1 MNLLKLLR
9 VELLLALA
17 LLASGGV
24 RADIILS
31 TPHAQVVAGTAFQ
44 LELTI
49 TNGDSQP
56 LLVDVPAELHVRFE
70 TPTALSIIELAPER
84 SGPIEVGPG
93 GFTRMKLQGT
103 LPAQVEGVATLVPTG
118 LASNSVALQIL
129 PPAPDAN
136 VIATHEAV
144 RTAANANSQDSY
156 TTALVDKPPPL
167 AVSVYE
173 PVYFIVGG
181 DGGLNAKF
189 QISLRYQLFDGRGA
203 LASRLPWIDDLYLS
217 YSQTSLWDLG
227 DLSKPF
233 KDSSYRPRLF
243 YSNYDL
249 ARFFDGQLR
258 VGVETGFGHESNGKE
273 GEDSRSFNMLY
284 ARPTLTLGDPAGLRF
299 FAAPLIH
306 NYISDDENPDLK
318 DYRGYVDWV
327 LGVGAKGGLDFWTT
341 LRKGERSDY
350 GSIELNVSYPL
361 SKLSGGDLTGWLT
374 LQYFNGYGE
383 SLLDYNRKL
392 DSQWRLGIA
401 VAL

>member
-1 MNLLKLLR
+1 MNISKLLP
-9 VELLLALA
+9 ALA
-17 LLASGGV
+17 LLISSGA
-24 RADIILS
+24 RADITLA
-31 TPHAQVVAGTAFQ
+31 TPQAQVVSGKPLQ
-44 LELTI
+44 LDLII
-49 TNGDSQP
+49 TNSDSQP
-56 LLVDVPAELHVRFE
+56 LVVDIPTEVHVRFE
-70 TPTALSIIELAPER
+70 TPAALSVIEFAPER
-84 SGPIEVGPG
+84 SGRIEVAPG
-93 GFTRMKLQGT
+93 GFTRLKLQGS
-103 LPAQVEGVATLVPTG
+103 LPEKVEGVATLVPTG
-118 LASNSVALQIL
+118 LAANSVALQIL
-129 PPAPDAN
+129 PAAPDSN
-136 VIATHEAV
+136 GIASDRAV
-144 RTAANANSQDSY
+144 QVAENEKPKDSY
-156 TTALVDKPPPL
+156 ATALVDKPPPL

-189 QISLRYQLFDGRGA
+189 QISLRYQLFDNRGA

-258 VGVETGFGHESNGKE
+258 VGVEAGFGHESNGKE
-273 GEDSRSFNMLY
+273 GEDSRSYNMFY
-284 ARPTLTLGDPAGLRF
+284 VRPAVTFGDPAGLRF

-306 NYISDDENPDLK
+306 NYIAADENPDIK

-327 LGVGAKGGLDFWTT
+327 LGFGAKGGLDFWTT
-341 LRKGERSDY
+341 LRKGERSSY
-350 GSIELNVSYPL
+350 GSAELNLSYPL
-361 SKLSGGDLTGWLT
+361 SKLSGGDLTGWLL

>member
-1 MNLLKLLR
+1 MNISKLLL
-9 VELLLALA
+9 VVA
-17 LLASGGV
+17 LLMSWAV

-31 TPHAQVVAGTAFQ
+31 TPHAQVVSGTP
-44 LELTI
+44 LELDLTL
-49 TNGDSQP
+49 TNSDPQP
-56 LLVDVPAELHVRFE
+56 LVVELPARLHVRFE
-70 TPTALSIIELAPER
+70 TPTGLSVIEMVPER
-84 SGPIEVGPG
+84 TGRIEVASGA
-93 GFTRMKLQGT
+93 FARLKLQGA
-103 LPAQVEGVATLVPTG
+103 LPPNVEGVATLVPTG

-129 PPAPDAN
+129 PPASNTSA
-136 VIATHEAV
+136 I
-144 RTAANANSQDSY
+144 AANEATRTVAPERQTY

-189 QISLRYQLFDGRGA
+189 QISLRYQLFDNQGR
-203 LASRLPWIDDLYLS
+203 LARRLPWIDDLYLS

-243 YSNYDL
+243 YSNNDL
-249 ARFFDGQLR
+249 TRLFDGQLR
-258 VGVETGFGHESNGKE
+258 LGVETGFGHESNGKE
-273 GEDSRSFNMLY
+273 GDDSRSFNMLY
-284 ARPTLTLGDPAGLRF
+284 VRPILTFGDPAGLRF
-299 FAAPLIH
+299 YAAPLIH
-306 NYISDDENPDLK
+306 NYISKDENPDIA
-318 DYRGYVDWV
+318 DYRGNVDWV
-327 LGVGAKGGLDFWTT
+327 FGFGARGGLDFWTT
-341 LRKGERSDY
+341 LRKGRRSNY
-350 GSIELNVSYPL
+350 GSVELNLSYPL

-392 DSQWRLGIA
+392 DSQLRLGIA

>member
-1 MNLLKLLR
+1 MNISKLF
-9 VELLLALA
+9 LALA
-17 LLASGGV
+17 LLLSWGA

-31 TPHAQVVAGTAFQ
+31 TPHAQVVSGTPVQ
-44 LELTI
+44 LDLTI
-49 TNGDSQP
+49 TNSDAQP
-56 LLVDVPAELHVRFE
+56 LVVELPVELHVRFE
-70 TPTALSIIELAPER
+70 TPTALSVIEFTPER
-84 SGPIEVGPG
+84 TGKIEVAPG
-93 GFTRMKLQGT
+93 GFVRMKLQGA

-129 PPAPDAN
+129 PPAQN
-136 VIATHEAV
+136 SNAV
-144 RTAANANSQDSY
+144 AANESTRPAEPQQPKDSY

-173 PVYFIVGG
+173 PVYFLVGG

-189 QISLRYQLFDGRGA
+189 QISLRYQLFDGRGP
-203 LASRLPWIDDLYLS
+203 LARRLPWIDDLYLS

-243 YSNYDL
+243 FSNYDL

-273 GEDSRSFNMLY
+273 GDDSRSFNMFY
-284 ARPTLTLGDPAGLRF
+284 ARPTLTLGDPSGLRF

-306 NYISDDENPDLK
+306 NYIADDENPDLK

-327 LGVGAKGGLDFWTT
+327 LGIGAKGGLDFWTT
-341 LRKGERSDY
+341 IRKGERSDY
-350 GSIELNVSYPL
+350 GSVELNVSYPL

>member
-1 MNLLKLLR
+1 MNIR
-9 VELLLALA
+9 TLLLALTSLVGFGA
-17 LLASGGV
+17 H
-24 RADIILS
+24 ADMILS
-31 TPHAQVVAGTAFQ
+31 TPSAQVVAGLPFQ
-44 LELTI
+44 LDLTI
-49 TNGDSQP
+49 TNSESSP
-56 LLVDVPAELHVRFE
+56 LTVDVPSPVHVRFE
-70 TPTALSIIELAPER
+70 TPAAISIIELTPER
-84 SGPIEVGPG
+84 SGPMTVAPN
-93 GFTRMKLQGT
+93 GFVRLKLQGSM
-103 LPAQVEGVATLVPTG
+103 PAKAEGVATLVPTG

-129 PPAPDAN
+129 APAPGSDTIGPAQL
-136 VIATHEAV
+136 A
-144 RTAANANSQDSY
+144 RTGAEPQPKDSY

-173 PVYFIVGG
+173 PVYFLIGG

-233 KDSSYRPRLF
+233 RDSSYRPRVF
-243 YSNYDL
+243 YANYDL
-249 ARFFDGQLR
+249 ARFFDGRLR
-258 VGVETGFGHESNGKE
+258 VGVESGFGHESNGKE
-273 GEDSRSFNMLY
+273 EEESRSYNMLY
-284 ARPTLTLGDPAGLRF
+284 ARPTLTLGDPSGLRF

-306 NYISDDENPDLK
+306 NYIADDENPDLK
-318 DYRGYVDWV
+318 DYRGHVDWMF
-327 LGVGAKGGLDFWTT
+327 GFGAKGGLDFWTT
-341 LRKGERSDY
+341 LRKGNRSDY
-350 GSIELNVSYPL
+350 GSAEVNVSYPL

-374 LQYFNGYGE
+374 LQYFGGYGE

>member
-1 MNLLKLLR
+1 MNISKLF
-9 VELLLALA
+9 LALA
-17 LLASGGV
+17 LLASCGA

-31 TPHAQVVAGTAFQ
+31 TPHAQVVSGTPFE
-44 LELTI
+44 LDLTI
-49 TNGDSQP
+49 TNSESQP
-56 LLVDVPAELHVRFE
+56 LVVEIPAELHVRFE
-70 TPTALSIIELAPER
+70 TPIGLSIIEMAPER
-84 SGPIEVGPG
+84 SGKVEVAPG
-93 GFTRMKLQGT
+93 GFARMKVRGT
-103 LPAQVEGVATLVPTG
+103 LPAQAEGVAALVPTG

-129 PPAPDAN
+129 PPDAKAN
-136 VIATHEAV
+136 AV
-144 RTAANANSQDSY
+144 AANEATRTDREPAVKESY

-167 AVSVYE
+167 SVSVYE
-173 PVYFIVGG
+173 PVYLIVGG

-189 QISLRYQLFDGRGA
+189 QISLRYQLFDGRGP
-203 LASRLPWIDDLYLS
+203 LAKRLPWIDDLYLS

-227 DLSKPF
+227 DASKPF

-258 VGVETGFGHESNGKE
+258 VGVESGFGHESNGKE
-273 GEDSRSFNMLY
+273 GEESRSFNMLY
-284 ARPTLTLGDPAGLRF
+284 VRPTLTLGDPAGLRF

-306 NYISDDENPDLK
+306 NYIADDENPDIK

-327 LGVGAKGGLDFWTT
+327 LGFGAKGGLDFWTT
-341 LRKGERSDY
+341 LRKGQRSDY
-350 GSIELNVSYPL
+350 GSMELNVSYPL
-361 SKLSGGDLTGWLT
+361 SKISGGDLTGWLM

>member
-1 MNLLKLLR
+1 MNISR
-9 VELLLALA
+9 LLLALA
-17 LLASGGV
+17 LLVSCGAH
-24 RADIILS
+24 ADIILS
-31 TPHAQVVAGTAFQ
+31 TPAAQVVSGAPFQ
-44 LELTI
+44 LDLTI
-49 TNGDSQP
+49 ANSDAAP
-56 LLVDVPAELHVRFE
+56 LVVEIPAALHVRFE
-70 TPTALSIIELAPER
+70 TPAALSVIELTPER
-84 SGPIEVGPG
+84 SGRIEVAPG
-93 GFTRMKLQGT
+93 AFIRMKLQGA

-129 PPAPDAN
+129 PPAADAHA
-136 VIATHEAV
+136 IAPNEAA
-144 RTAANANSQDSY
+144 RTAEASERKDSY

-189 QISLRYQLFDGRGA
+189 QISLRYRLFDGRGA
-203 LASRLPWIDDLYLS
+203 LASRLPWLDDLYLS

-233 KDSSYRPRLF
+233 KDSSYRPRVF

-258 VGVETGFGHESNGKE
+258 VGVESGFGHESNGKE
-273 GEDSRSFNMLY
+273 GDDSRSFNMLY
-284 ARPTLTLGDPAGLRF
+284 VRPTLTLGDPAGLRL

-306 NYISDDENPDLK
+306 NYIADDENPDIK

-327 LGVGAKGGLDFWTT
+327 LGFGAKGGLDFWTT

-350 GSIELNVSYPL
+350 GSMELNLSYPL

>member
-1 MNLLKLLR
+1 MNISKLLL
-9 VELLLALA
+9 VVA
-17 LLASGGV
+17 LLMSWAV

-31 TPHAQVVAGTAFQ
+31 TPHAQVVSGTP
-44 LELTI
+44 LELDLTL
-49 TNGDSQP
+49 TNSDPQP
-56 LLVDVPAELHVRFE
+56 LVVELPARLHVRFE
-70 TPTALSIIELAPER
+70 TPTGLSVIEMVPER
-84 SGPIEVGPG
+84 TGRIEVASGA
-93 GFTRMKLQGT
+93 FARLKLQGA
-103 LPAQVEGVATLVPTG
+103 LPPNVEGVATLVPTG

-129 PPAPDAN
+129 PPASNTSA
-136 VIATHEAV
+136 I
-144 RTAANANSQDSY
+144 AANEATRTVAPERQTY

-189 QISLRYQLFDGRGA
+189 QISLRYQLFDNQGR
-203 LASRLPWIDDLYLS
+203 LARRLPWIDDLYLS

-243 YSNYDL
+243 YSNNDL
-249 ARFFDGQLR
+249 TRLFDGQLR
-258 VGVETGFGHESNGKE
+258 LGVETGFGHESNGKE
-273 GEDSRSFNMLY
+273 GDDSRSFNMLY
-284 ARPTLTLGDPAGLRF
+284 VRPILTFGDPAGLRLY
-299 FAAPLIH
+299 AAPLIH
-306 NYISDDENPDLK
+306 NYISKDENPDIA
-318 DYRGYVDWV
+318 DYRGNVDWV
-327 LGVGAKGGLDFWTT
+327 FGFGARGGLDFWTT
-341 LRKGERSDY
+341 LRKGRRSNY
-350 GSIELNVSYPL
+350 GSVELNLSYPL

-392 DSQWRLGIA
+392 DSQLRLGIA

>member
-1 MNLLKLLR
+1 
-9 VELLLALA
+9 
-17 LLASGGV
+17 
-24 RADIILS
+24 
-31 TPHAQVVAGTAFQ
+31 
-44 LELTI
+44 
-49 TNGDSQP
+49 
-56 LLVDVPAELHVRFE
+56 
-70 TPTALSIIELAPER
+70 
-84 SGPIEVGPG
+84 
-93 GFTRMKLQGT
+93 
-103 LPAQVEGVATLVPTG
+103 
-118 LASNSVALQIL
+118 
-129 PPAPDAN
+129 
-136 VIATHEAV
+136 
-144 RTAANANSQDSY
+144 
-156 TTALVDKPPPL
+156 
-167 AVSVYE
+167 
-173 PVYFIVGG
+173 
-181 DGGLNAKF
+181 LNAKF

-243 YSNYDL
+243 FSNYDL

-258 VGVETGFGHESNGKE
+258 VGFESGFGHESNGKE

-284 ARPTLTLGDPAGLRF
+284 LRPTLTLGDPAGLRF

-306 NYISDDENPDLK
+306 NYIADDENPDLK

-327 LGVGAKGGLDFWTT
+327 LGIGAKGGLDFWTT
-341 LRKGERSDY
+341 LRKGQRSDY

-361 SKLSGGDLTGWLT
+361 SKLSSGDLTGWLT

>member
-1 MNLLKLLR
+1 MNISKLLL
-9 VELLLALA
+9 VLAVLVSWGA
-17 LLASGGV
+17 

-31 TPHAQVVAGTAFQ
+31 TPHAQVVSGTPLQ
-44 LELTI
+44 LDLTLTNSEPEPLVVELP
-49 TNGDSQP
+49 DK
-56 LLVDVPAELHVRFE
+56 LHVRFE
-70 TPTALSIIELAPER
+70 TPTGLSVIEMTPER
-84 SGPIEVGPG
+84 TGHIEVASG

-103 LPAQVEGVATLVPTG
+103 LPQNVEGVATLVPTG

-129 PPAPDAN
+129 PPAAN
-136 VIATHEAV
+136 TGTV
-144 RTAANANSQDSY
+144 AANEATRHAEPPKQSY

-181 DGGLNAKF
+181 DDGLNAKF
-189 QISLRYQLFDGRGA
+189 QISLRYQLFDNRGR

-217 YSQTSLWDLG
+217 YSQTSLWDLN

-243 YSNYDL
+243 YSHTDL
-249 ARFFDGQLR
+249 TRLFDGQLR
-258 VGVETGFGHESNGKE
+258 LGVETGFGHESNGKE
-273 GEDSRSFNMLY
+273 GEDSRSFNMFY
-284 ARPTLTLGDPAGLRF
+284 VRPILTFGDPAGLRF
-299 FAAPLIH
+299 YAAPLVH
-306 NYISDDENPDLK
+306 NYISADENPDIA

-327 LGVGAKGGLDFWTT
+327 LGFGAKGGLDFWTT
-341 LRKGERSDY
+341 LRKGKRGNN

-374 LQYFNGYGE
+374 MQYFNGYGE

-392 DSQWRLGIA
+392 DSQLRLGIA

>member
-1 MNLLKLLR
+1 MNISKLFL
-9 VELLLALA
+9 VLAVMLSWGA
-17 LLASGGV
+17 

-31 TPHAQVVAGTAFQ
+31 TPHAQVVSGTPVQ
-44 LELTI
+44 LDLTI
-49 TNGDSQP
+49 TNSEAQP
-56 LLVDVPAELHVRFE
+56 LVVELPVELHVRFE
-70 TPTALSIIELAPER
+70 TPTALSVIEFTPER
-84 SGPIEVGPG
+84 TGKIEVAPG
-93 GFTRMKLQGT
+93 GFVRMKLQGA

-129 PPAPDAN
+129 PPAQN
-136 VIATHEAV
+136 SNAV
-144 RTAANANSQDSY
+144 AANESTRPAEPQQPKDSY

-173 PVYFIVGG
+173 PVYFLVGG

-189 QISLRYQLFDGRGA
+189 QISLRYQLFDGRGP

-243 YSNYDL
+243 FSNYDL

-273 GEDSRSFNMLY
+273 GDDSRSFNMFY
-284 ARPTLTLGDPAGLRF
+284 ARPTLTLGDPSGLRF

-306 NYISDDENPDLK
+306 NYIADDENPDLK

-327 LGVGAKGGLDFWTT
+327 LGIGAKGGLDFWTT
-341 LRKGERSDY
+341 IRKGERSDY
-350 GSIELNVSYPL
+350 GSIELNASYPL

>member
-1 MNLLKLLR
+1 MNISK
-9 VELLLALA
+9 VLLALA
-17 LLASGGV
+17 LLISCGA
-24 RADIILS
+24 RADIILA
-31 TPHAQVVAGTAFQ
+31 TPHAQVVSGQPLQ
-44 LELTI
+44 LDLLI
-49 TNGDSQP
+49 TNSDSQP
-56 LLVDVPAELHVRFE
+56 LVVEIPAQVHVRFE
-70 TPTALSIIELAPER
+70 TPDALSVIELAPER
-84 SGPIEVGPG
+84 SGQIEVAPG
-93 GFTRMKLQGT
+93 GFTRMKLQGN
-103 LPAQVEGVATLVPTG
+103 LPAKVEGVATLVPTG

-129 PPAPDAN
+129 PPAPESNA
-136 VIATHEAV
+136 IATDHAV
-144 RTAANANSQDSY
+144 RTAEAAQPKDSY

-284 ARPTLTLGDPAGLRF
+284 VRPTLTLGDPAGLRF

-306 NYISDDENPDLK
+306 NYIADDENPDIK

-327 LGVGAKGGLDFWTT
+327 LGFGAKGGLDFWTT
-341 LRKGERSDY
+341 LRKGQRSSY
-350 GSIELNVSYPL
+350 GSAELNVSYPL

>member
-1 MNLLKLLR
+1 MNICR
-9 VELLLALA
+9 LLLALIS
-17 LLASGGV
+17 LASLGAH
-24 RADIILS
+24 ADIILS
-31 TPHAQVVAGTAFQ
+31 TPAAQVVSGSSFQ

-49 TNGDSQP
+49 TNSEPEP
-56 LLVDVPAELHVRFE
+56 LTVVLPTPLHVRFE
-70 TPTALSIIELAPER
+70 TPTAISIIELTPER
-84 SGPIEVGPG
+84 SGALTVAPG
-93 GFTRMKLQGT
+93 GFTRVKLQGS
-103 LPAQVEGVATLVPTG
+103 LPARAEGAATLVPTG

-129 PPAPDAN
+129 PPPPIDGTIGSGQLARTEAAP
-136 VIATHEAV
+136 EPK
-144 RTAANANSQDSY
+144 DSY

-173 PVYFIVGG
+173 PVYFLVGG

-233 KDSSYRPRLF
+233 RDSSYRPRVF
-243 YSNYDL
+243 YANYDL
-249 ARFFDGQLR
+249 ARFFDGRLR
-258 VGVETGFGHESNGKE
+258 VGVESGFGHESNGKE
-273 GEDSRSFNMLY
+273 EEESRSFNMLY
-284 ARPTLTLGDPAGLRF
+284 VRPTLTLGDPAGLRF

-306 NYISDDENPDLK
+306 NYIADNENPDLK

-327 LGVGAKGGLDFWTT
+327 FGIGAKGGLDFWTT

-350 GSIELNVSYPL
+350 GSAEFNVSYPL
-361 SKLSGGDLTGWLT
+361 AKLSGGDLTGWLT
-374 LQYFNGYGE
+374 LQYFAGYGE

>member
-1 MNLLKLLR
+1 MRHLL
-9 VELLLALA
+9 VIVALV
-17 LLASGGV
+17 ASAAV

-31 TPHAQVVAGTAFQ
+31 TPSAQVVSGLPLQ

-49 TNGDSQP
+49 TNSDSQP
-56 LLVDVPAELHVRFE
+56 LLLNIPSPLHIRLE
-70 TPTALSIIELAPER
+70 TATALSIIELTPER
-84 SGPIEVGPG
+84 SGQIEVAPG
-93 GFTRMKLQGT
+93 GFTRMKLQGA
-103 LPAQVEGVATLVPTG
+103 LPAQVEGLVTMVPTG
-118 LASNSVALQIL
+118 LASNSVALQVL
-129 PPAPDAN
+129 SPAPNSNA
-136 VIATHEAV
+136 IAASESA
-144 RTAANANSQDSY
+144 RAPALPQAKDSY

-173 PVYFIVGG
+173 PVYFLVGG

-233 KDSSYRPRLF
+233 KDSSYRPRVF
-243 YSNYDL
+243 FSNYDL

-258 VGVETGFGHESNGKE
+258 VGIETGFGHESNGKE

-284 ARPTLTLGDPAGLRF
+284 ARPTLTLGDPSGLRF

-306 NYISDDENPDLK
+306 NYIADSENRDLK

-327 LGVGAKGGLDFWTT
+327 LGIGAKGGLDFWTT

-350 GSIELNVSYPL
+350 GSIEFNASYPL

-392 DSQWRLGIA
+392 ESQWRLGIA

>member
-1 MNLLKLLR
+1 MNMSR
-9 VELLLALA
+9 LLLALA
-17 LLASGGV
+17 LLASAAV

-31 TPHAQVVAGTAFQ
+31 TPSAQVVSGLPLQ

-49 TNGDSQP
+49 TNSDSQP
-56 LLVDVPAELHVRFE
+56 LLLNIPAPLHVRLE
-70 TPTALSIIELAPER
+70 TSTALSVIELTPER
-84 SGPIEVGPG
+84 SGQIEVAPG
-93 GFTRMKLQGT
+93 GFTRMKLQGA
-103 LPAQVEGVATLVPTG
+103 LPAQVAGLVTLAPTG
-118 LASNSVALQIL
+118 LASNSVALQVL
-129 PPAPDAN
+129 SPAPNSNA
-136 VIATHEAV
+136 I
-144 RTAANANSQDSY
+144 AANESARVPTPPQAKDSY

-173 PVYFIVGG
+173 PVYFLVGG

-203 LASRLPWIDDLYLS
+203 LASRLPWIDDLYLA

-233 KDSSYRPRLF
+233 KDSSYRPRVF
-243 YSNYDL
+243 FSNYDL

-258 VGVETGFGHESNGKE
+258 VGIETGFGHESNGKV
-273 GEDSRSFNMLY
+273 GEESRSFNMLY
-284 ARPTLTLGDPAGLRF
+284 ARPTLTLGDPSGLRF

-306 NYISDDENPDLK
+306 NYIADNENRDLK

-327 LGVGAKGGLDFWTT
+327 LGIGAKGGLDFWTT

-350 GSIELNVSYPL
+350 GSIELNASYPL

-392 DSQWRLGIA
+392 DSQWRLGIS

>member
-1 MNLLKLLR
+1 MRIRYLL
-9 VELLLALA
+9 VILALV
-17 LLASGGV
+17 ASAIT

-31 TPHAQVVAGTAFQ
+31 TPSAQVVSGLPLQ

-49 TNGDSQP
+49 INSDSQP
-56 LLVDVPAELHVRFE
+56 LLINIPSPLHVRLE
-70 TPTALSIIELAPER
+70 TSTALSVVELTPER
-84 SGPIEVGPG
+84 SGQIEVAPG
-93 GFTRMKLQGT
+93 GFTRIKLQGG
-103 LPAQVEGVATLVPTG
+103 LPAQVEGLVTMAPTG
-118 LASNSVALQIL
+118 LASNSVALQVL
-129 PPAPDAN
+129 APASNSNAL
-136 VIATHEAV
+136 
-144 RTAANANSQDSY
+144 AANESRAPARPRAKDSY

-173 PVYFIVGG
+173 PVYFLVGG

-233 KDSSYRPRLF
+233 KDSSYRPRVF
-243 YSNYDL
+243 FSNYDL

-258 VGVETGFGHESNGKE
+258 VGIETGFGHESNGKE
-273 GEDSRSFNMLY
+273 GLDSRSFNMLY
-284 ARPTLTLGDPAGLRF
+284 ARPTLTLGDPSGLRF

-306 NYISDDENPDLK
+306 NYIADSENRDLK

-327 LGVGAKGGLDFWTT
+327 LGFGAKGGLDFWTT

-350 GSIELNVSYPL
+350 ASVELNASYPL

>member
-1 MNLLKLLR
+1 MRTLIAII
-9 VELLLALA
+9 ALVTA
-17 LLASGGV
+17 TV
-24 RADIILS
+24 THADIIIS
-31 TPHAQVVAGTAFQ
+31 TPAAQVVAGAPLQ
-44 LELTI
+44 LDLTI
-49 TNGDSQP
+49 TNSNAEP
-56 LLVDVPAELHVRFE
+56 LLMNLPSPVHVRFE
-70 TPTALSIIELAPER
+70 TPSAISIIELTPER
-84 SGPIEVGPG
+84 SGRIEVAPG
-93 GFTRMKLQGT
+93 GFTRIKLQGA
-103 LPAQVEGVATLVPTG
+103 LPRQVEGVATLVPTG

-129 PPAPDAN
+129 APRVDSNA
-136 VIATHEAV
+136 IAASEAARSV
-144 RTAANANSQDSY
+144 EPTRPGDSY

-173 PVYFIVGG
+173 PVYVIVGG

-203 LASRLPWIDDLYLS
+203 LANRLAWIDDLYLS

-243 YSNYDL
+243 FSNYDL
-249 ARFFDGQLR
+249 VRFLDGQLR

-273 GEDSRSFNMLY
+273 GEESRSFNMLY

-306 NYISDDENPDLK
+306 NYIADSENRDLK

-327 LGVGAKGGLDFWTT
+327 LGFGSKGGLDFWAT
-341 LRKGERSDY
+341 LRKGNRSDF
-350 GSIELNVSYPL
+350 GSMELNLSYPL

-392 DSQWRLGIA
+392 DSQLRLGIA

>member
-1 MNLLKLLR
+1 MNIRK
-9 VELLLALA
+9 LLLAL
-17 LLASGGV
+17 LSLASLGAH
-24 RADIILS
+24 ADIILS
-31 TPHAQVVAGTAFQ
+31 TPAAQVVSGSGFR

-49 TNGDSQP
+49 TNGESEP
-56 LLVDVPAELHVRFE
+56 LTVNLPSPLHVRFE
-70 TPTALSIIELAPER
+70 TPSAISIVELTPER
-84 SGPIEVGPG
+84 SGAITVAPG
-93 GFTRMKLQGT
+93 GFARVKLEGS
-103 LPAQVEGVATLVPTG
+103 LPARAEGVATLVPTG

-129 PPAPDAN
+129 APAPADDA
-136 VIATHEAV
+136 IRSGQLAKAEEAP
-144 RTAANANSQDSY
+144 QPKDSY

-181 DGGLNAKF
+181 DGGLNSKF

-203 LASRLPWIDDLYLS
+203 LANRLPWIDDLYLS

-233 KDSSYRPRLF
+233 RDSSYRPRLF
-243 YSNYDL
+243 FANYDL
-249 ARFFDGQLR
+249 ARFFDGRLR
-258 VGVETGFGHESNGKE
+258 FGVESGFGHESNGKE
-273 GEDSRSFNMLY
+273 EEESRSFNMLY
-284 ARPTLTLGDPAGLRF
+284 ARPTLTLGDPSGLRF

-306 NYISDDENPDLK
+306 NYISDDENPDLE

-327 LGVGAKGGLDFWTT
+327 FGFGSKGGLDFWTT

-350 GSIELNVSYPL
+350 GSVEANVSYPL
-361 SKLSGGDLTGWLT
+361 AKLSSGDLTGWLT
-374 LQYFNGYGE
+374 LQYFAGYGE

-392 DSQWRLGIA
+392 DAQWRLGIA